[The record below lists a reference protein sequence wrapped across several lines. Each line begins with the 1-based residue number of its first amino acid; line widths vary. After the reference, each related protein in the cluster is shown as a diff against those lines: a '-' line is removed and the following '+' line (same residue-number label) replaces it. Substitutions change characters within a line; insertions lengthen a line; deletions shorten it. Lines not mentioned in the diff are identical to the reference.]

1 MAGVPLRLTL
11 ARSYSEQGAHY
22 RVLAHRLDDDPASSQ
37 SAGKEVGSIELN
49 RRIELP
55 GGEVFSIARRGRPFA
70 PVSVLLPGADTTVKA
85 PTLAAF
91 RRERIGL
98 WWPRVLVT
106 AGTIEERYVL
116 RRRAVF
122 GSPANADVVSDA
134 PYNAPHGET
143 LDLANMPVVLRVE
156 KVGAW
161 RQRLQA
167 RWLDSTQL
175 SLPVVLFVLNVL
187 ADEDRRAAIAAS
199 AGVAGV

>member
-11 ARSYSEQGAHY
+11 ARSYGEQGAHY

-55 GGEVFSIARRGRPFA
+55 GGEVFSIARRGRLFA
-70 PVSVLLPGADTTVKA
+70 PVSVLLPGADTTLKA

-98 WWPRVLVT
+98 WWPHVLVT
-106 AGTIEERYVL
+106 AGNTEERFVL

-134 PYNAPHGET
+134 PHAET
-143 LDLANMPVVLRVE
+143 VDLANMPVVLRVE

-199 AGVAGV
+199 AGAAGV